1 MFPTNRGICFS
12 LKAIPS
18 SMKALDSCTVGA
30 QSHPHLLRDTIVV
43 HGLSGAVSRFK
54 KSIEMLRFWK
64 RYRWISPIERR
75 NGLIVK
81 PCTNTEKATTAKLM
95 VMISSRCGTS
105 GGKSKGKSKRQC
117 SSYATPEQDML
128 MFHRDAKRGARKNK
142 TTGIDRYRPAQ
153 RHQRNRNHRR
163 KPYRH
168 EILMGFVHSDQEKH
182 QASSR
187 RRRRI
192 PKMPGR
198 LPSPA
203 RRSR

>member
-1 MFPTNRGICFS
+1 MHLPWAHRTRLQQLLLLVLTNNVSNKSGNLLFAQS
-12 LKAIPS
+12 YPS

-95 VMISSRCGTS
+95 VMISSRCATS
-105 GGKSKGKSKRQC
+105 RGNPRARASANAPR
-117 SSYATPEQDML
+117 TPPQ
-128 MFHRDAKRGARKNK
+128 NK
-142 TTGIDRYRPAQ
+142 TC
-153 RHQRNRNHRR
+153 
-163 KPYRH
+163 
-168 EILMGFVHSDQEKH
+168 
-182 QASSR
+182 
-187 RRRRI
+187 
-192 PKMPGR
+192 
-198 LPSPA
+198 
-203 RRSR
+203 